1 MSKATTTIKDQTAAS
16 VNQAAASSTGSTS
29 ARRGRRVD
37 PNSALSQA
45 RVLYRAAHRVLTRSQ
60 MVDAFTQELAIS
72 RPVANTYFHLIA
84 GPKPADAQPATQ
96 TSTPT
101 RARRKKTVQAGAVAR
116 GPGRPKGSKNR
127 PKADQNAQTPAAA

>member
-1 MSKATTTIKDQTAAS
+1 MSKTTTIKDQASAS
-16 VNQAAASSTGSTS
+16 VQAAASATGSTS

-45 RVLYRAAHRVLTRSQ
+45 RVLYRAAHRHLTRAQ

-84 GPKPADAQPATQ
+84 GPKGAEAQPAVAANA
-96 TSTPT
+96 TPT
-101 RARRKKTVQAGAVAR
+101 RARRKKTAQAAGTVAR
-116 GPGRPKGSKNR
+116 GPGRPKGSKNK
-127 PKADQNAQTPAAA
+127 PKATTDQPTAAAA